1 MSLGGGPPAG
11 AGHHELGEYP
21 AGASSASQG
30 LWIPGPHIVLSS
42 LKMDCLA
49 LGLHPPEEPRAIILD
64 LGTQGTRCPPHVMAS
79 PTSFI
84 HILPINS
91 IKFCLLVGT
100 RASVS

>member
-42 LKMDCLA
+42 LK
-49 LGLHPPEEPRAIILD
+49 LGVLDMGGVPP
-64 LGTQGTRCPPHVMAS
+64 
-79 PTSFI
+79 
-84 HILPINS
+84 
-91 IKFCLLVGT
+91 
-100 RASVS
+100 